1 MLALVETGR
10 NGLGMSVLLVNFF
23 PQQQCSLLVFSRN
36 TCLVAFSPSIQGC
49 RGEGIL
55 NMKLWYRSQLPHR
68 PDCSTMSGRNEYCIW
83 VVRHSLFHPHHLP
96 RKLLPF
102 LVNMTFYLALKISY
116 SKPELREITY

>member
-23 PQQQCSLLVFSRN
+23 PQQQRSLLVFSRN
-36 TCLVAFSPSIQGC
+36 TCLVAFSPPIQSC
-49 RGEGIL
+49 RL
-55 NMKLWYRSQLPHR
+55 NMQLWYRSQLPHR

-83 VVRHSLFHPHHLP
+83 VVHHSLFHSHHLP